1 MFKCGCR
8 SVCPDEE
15 CAPPLSRRA
24 LQQGQ
29 GEGERQRGEGEEEV
43 QRAGE
48 RGEEEEAQGGE
59 RDQEGERRSQA
70 AHQRLVGTH
79 AERTLFK
86 KKKIYVLSRLN
97 QRIGGETSS
106 SLWTVCSV

>member
-1 MFKCGCR
+1 MECVCKCGRR

-15 CAPPLSRRA
+15 CAPPLSCRA

-70 AHQRLVGTH
+70 AHQRLVGMH
-79 AERTLFK
+79 AERTFFFCFVFLRAF
-86 KKKIYVLSRLN
+86 
-97 QRIGGETSS
+97 
-106 SLWTVCSV
+106 